1 MKKYF
6 LFLVLM
12 LFFSSFSFAQE
23 GIKDVSVSFCNNGTG
38 NTTNKHTIMIE
49 P

>member
-6 LFLVLM
+6 LLLVGIFM
-12 LFFSSFSFAQE
+12 FTSFSFAQE
-23 GIKDVSVSFCNNGTG
+23 GIKDVSLGFCNNGTG
-38 NTTNKHTIMIE
+38 NLTNKYTIMIE

>member
-6 LFLVLM
+6 LLLIGIFM
-12 LFFSSFSFAQE
+12 LFSFSFAQE
-23 GIKDVSVSFCNNGTG
+23 GIKDVSLNFCNDGTG
-38 NTTNKHTIMIE
+38 NLTNKYTIMIE